1 MIWDLVIGPKEKA
14 CYRYC
19 WNFANSKGLCYTG
32 VTWFPTIIICQAV
45 REINTKL
52 VPVKSYVILYWA
64 LILMGIKRKKDR
76 DGMEI
81 EMEILSHHSHKWIP
95 KASSNFRYFLL
106 SHFSPS
112 NWCFVLLLWGD
123 KPQWEAVV
131 VAFIDL
137 WKDLDGG
144 RLSKFHKCIAK
155 CFKFL
160 FSFYFLLEL
169 WNSISNTMRNK
180 TFWGPELAFSVTMVL
195 KNLNK

>member
-1 MIWDLVIGPKEKA
+1 MWYYIEP
-14 CYRYC
+14 
-19 WNFANSKGLCYTG
+19 
-32 VTWFPTIIICQAV
+32 
-45 REINTKL
+45 
-52 VPVKSYVILYWA
+52 
-64 LILMGIKRKKDR
+64 LILMDVKKKKDR

-81 EMEILSHHSHKWIP
+81 EMEMT
-95 KASSNFRYFLL
+95 RYLAITVISESWKPAVISDPFCFHISVLL
-106 SHFSPS
+106 TDVLCCFFEKTSPS
-112 NWCFVLLLWGD
+112 EKRFF
-123 KPQWEAVV
+123 

-144 RLSKFHKCIAK
+144 RLSKFQKCIAK